1 MVVSLFHL
9 HVFFHCVWATLL
21 WLNCPFASFTKWL
34 WWVLHKCAHVN
45 EQSEDKAG
53 SVREK
58 AIQTGDALNWD
69 FDTGFFSCI
78 ISQGPPS
85 HCVDQVATATALELN
100 KETRSPDIPL
110 LDNISTVKCRQR
122 VRQQIQT
129 LGCITPIHN
138 WRASF
143 KRTLSSS
150 LCSQSQIR
158 TSWSVDSAWSGH
170 LLWRWSPIRSRQRR
184 TLSFIS
190 YLGVSFVLAVEM
202 IILSLVSSLLLFC
215 FSISYIVV
223 LRLWCDKCWYL
234 SLWQWS

>member
-100 KETRSPDIPL
+100 KETSPDIPL

-122 VRQQIQT
+122 VRQQVQT

-143 KRTLSSS
+143 FFTMQPITDPDFLIGWFSLVGSPALTVVSHQITAKENFVIHLIFGSFVCSSS
-150 LCSQSQIR
+150 WNDYI
-158 TSWSVDSAWSGH
+158 
-170 LLWRWSPIRSRQRR
+170 I
-184 TLSFIS
+184 IS
-190 YLGVSFVLAVEM
+190 
-202 IILSLVSSLLLFC
+202 IIITNILLLC
-215 FSISYIVV
+215 QLYCSIEVV
-223 LRLWCDKCWYL
+223 MW
-234 SLWQWS
+234 